1 MKRYLVTIALAALFW
16 PLASYAFDFKGIV
29 VGQPATPEQVF
40 EKLTVRCGAGSAN
53 RQICNGTVS
62 FGRETG
68 QMNLVINER
77 GIVQRIH
84 IMQLPPSAFDSI
96 APLLVE
102 KFGPPKSTDESEL
115 QNRMGAKFQQK
126 VLLWTSP
133 DDDLHVLYS
142 KYSSRID
149 ESSIWFST
157 KADRELMGRSK
168 ANRKGDL

>member
-102 KFGPPKSTDESEL
+102 KFGPPKSTDERSYKTEWAL
-115 QNRMGAKFQQK
+115 NFNRRFSCGRRRMTIYTCSIRSIQAASMSQASGSAPKQ
-126 VLLWTSP
+126 T
-133 DDDLHVLYS
+133 
-142 KYSSRID
+142 
-149 ESSIWFST
+149 ES
-157 KADRELMGRSK
+157 
-168 ANRKGDL
+168 